1 MQALTGS
8 TCEEQRTYAKRPFK
22 GENLQDFERD
32 MHQITFKDKKTKTKE
47 RREKSWCHYWSIY
60 TGEIV
65 GVGNN

>member
-22 GENLQDFERD
+22 GENLQDLEKD

-47 RREKSWCHYWSIY
+47 RREKS
-60 TGEIV
+60 
-65 GVGNN
+65 